1 MTFLLRPG
9 SPRYTA
15 QLHARALQDWRAAA
29 RLVADE
35 WDRVLVAAP
44 RALDDAFAGY
54 VAALDAEAAA
64 ADELAGLYLRDA
76 VTPEAMRQ

>member
-9 SPRYTA
+9 SPLYKA

-29 RLVADE
+29 RLVAEE

-44 RALDDAFAGY
+44 WARDDAFAGY

-64 ADELAGLYLRDA
+64 ADELAGLHLRDA
-76 VTPEAMRQ
+76 A

>member
-9 SPRYTA
+9 APLYAA
-15 QLHARALQDWRAAA
+15 QLHARALEDWRATA
-29 RLVADE
+29 RLVSVE
-35 WDRVLVAAP
+35 WDRVLVAIP
-44 RALDDAFAGY
+44 GGRDDAFAAY

-76 VTPEAMRQ
+76 A